1 MSYRLKRK
9 QKIHFIAQKRH
20 GIQMGLT
27 DVQQSI
33 KKHYY
38 TNPKGQTENT
48 TNIYIYTFTYFM
60 FLKSLMHIVI
70 SFE

>member
-27 DVQQSI
+27 DVQQTI
-33 KKHYY
+33 R
-38 TNPKGQTENT
+38 NT
-48 TNIYIYTFTYFM
+48 ITRTQRD
-60 FLKSLMHIVI
+60 K
-70 SFE
+70 